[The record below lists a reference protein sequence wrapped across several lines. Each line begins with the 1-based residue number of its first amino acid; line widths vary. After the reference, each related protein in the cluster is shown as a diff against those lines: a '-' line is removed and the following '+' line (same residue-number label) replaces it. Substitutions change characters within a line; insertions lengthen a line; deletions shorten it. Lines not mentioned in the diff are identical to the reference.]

1 MFTMLD
7 EIENVAVSELSNAR
21 KKLNHE
27 YMGNMRL
34 VEREMEEVYDTF
46 S

>member
-27 YMGNMRL
+27 YRGNL
-34 VEREMEEVYDTF
+34 SLAEREMEDVYDTF
-46 S
+46 T